1 MTNLLY
7 YPYINLPNTDWT
19 IRALLYY
26 DNIGSIVPT
35 QYFNEPEQYEPFMRE
50 VIQNELINPINPMDV
65 LEHPWEV
72 SKIFGEYLD
81 QKQNILGRRRSS
93 LQKFGT
99 SNIHREKFSFGENGY
114 KLHADKFDTDIFYAL
129 TQMGL
134 AERIDDYWYNVEKKT
149 AYDLM
154 TFLTSVVANKI
165 DYQPA
170 TDKIDYSFS
179 TTYLRDQDIEL
190 RTRQYKRDLILKN
203 LIPYPKQIDLT
214 NLRRFKDRHLELLN
228 TFSNKVELLALN
240 PTITHESPLFR
251 ITLEDMKMA
260 KEELYARMNE
270 SHIGDIVFGTICG
283 TISAGI
289 GLLAAPVLGA
299 IPGFLNAIHS
309 ACKIERPE
317 NVIDQTG
324 LKYLALVDKRLSRQS
339 RQVYSPSIL

>member
-1 MTNLLY
+1 MSNLLY

-26 DNIGSIVPT
+26 DNISSIVPT
-35 QYFNEPEQYEPFMRE
+35 QYFNKPEQYEPFMRE
-50 VIQNELINPINPMDV
+50 VIQNELIDPINPMDV
-65 LEHPWEV
+65 LEHSWEISRMFV
-72 SKIFGEYLD
+72 KYLN
-81 QKQNILGRRRSS
+81 QNLNILERRRAS
-93 LQKFGT
+93 LQKFRT
-99 SNIHREKFSFGENGY
+99 SRIYREKFSFRENGS
-114 KLHADKFDTDIFYAL
+114 KLHADKFDTEIFYAL

-149 AYDLM
+149 ADELM

-170 TDKIDYSFS
+170 TDKIDISFS
-179 TTYLRDQDIEL
+179 TTYIRNQDIEL

-214 NLRRFKDRHLELLN
+214 NLRRFKDKHHELLN
-228 TFSNKVELLALN
+228 AFSNKVELLALN
-240 PTITHESPLFR
+240 PTITPESPLFTR
-251 ITLEDMKMA
+251 TLEDMKMA
-260 KEELYARMNE
+260 KEELSARMNE

-289 GLLAAPVLGA
+289 GLLATPVLGA

-309 ACKIERPE
+309 ACRIERPE

-324 LKYLALVDKRLSRQS
+324 LKYLALVDKRLKR
-339 RQVYSPSIL
+339 